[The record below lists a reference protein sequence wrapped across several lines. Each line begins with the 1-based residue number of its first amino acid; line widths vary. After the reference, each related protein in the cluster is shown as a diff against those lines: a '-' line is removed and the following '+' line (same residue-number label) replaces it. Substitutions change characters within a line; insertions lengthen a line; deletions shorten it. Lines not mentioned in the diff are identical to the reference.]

1 MTTVSEIHAEI
12 RSAVAETGMVPLWAF
27 KQALQALAR
36 IEAGAL
42 AGLADADAGDDT
54 LTMAQRAG
62 IATGSLQIAAIRA
75 AAAAETL
82 GRFLPD

>member
-12 RSAVAETGMVPLWAF
+12 RSAAAETGMVPLWAF

-36 IEAGAL
+36 IEAGAK
-42 AGLADADAGDDT
+42 AGLADAGDDT
-54 LTMAQRAG
+54 LTMPQRAG